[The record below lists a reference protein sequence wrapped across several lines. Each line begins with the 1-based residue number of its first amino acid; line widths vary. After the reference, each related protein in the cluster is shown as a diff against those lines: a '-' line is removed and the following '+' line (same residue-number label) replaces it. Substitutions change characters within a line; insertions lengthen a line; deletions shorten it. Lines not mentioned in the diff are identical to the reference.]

1 MKTLVMLLMSAWW
14 TGTADAFQ
22 IVATPQG
29 ARCCGRSILMATT
42 KQQQQDKK
50 SQSLG
55 FVSDWQQE
63 QVDMK
68 RAKDCAEHFGSCP
81 TEEVQGLRDSVS
93 SVPEESLRQTR
104 SSIGPFH
111 CGVCHSTVD
120 VSFC

>member
-1 MKTLVMLLMSAWW
+1 MMKTLVMLLMSAWW

-81 TEEVQGLRDSVS
+81 TEEVQGLRDSKFS
-93 SVPEESLRQTR
+93 SRRVTPTNKIFHWPFSLA
-104 SSIGPFH
+104 PK
-111 CGVCHSTVD
+111 
-120 VSFC
+120 